1 MPYTWKRKNRKVFLH
16 SYKQNDI
23 QSKTMANPETHIV
36 GSSVQEELSFH
47 SEWFPSLKIISKGR
61 YQKSIAFLKIRTL
74 NHVIYSTNIKSENVV
89 LAFADTRNF
98 TKEKRQR
105 QKLKRRKIKE
115 RNSYMYIT
123 YFICLIIMFIRLLR
137 E

>member
-1 MPYTWKRKNRKVFLH
+1 MVPFTEN
-16 SYKQNDI
+16 N
-23 QSKTMANPETHIV
+23 
-36 GSSVQEELSFH
+36 LSPK
-47 SEWFPSLKIISKGR
+47 EGIRNQLL
-61 YQKSIAFLKIRTL
+61 FLKIRTL
-74 NHVIYSTNIKSENVV
+74 NHVIYSTNIQQKIIKSENVV

-98 TKEKRQR
+98 KKEKRQE